1 MNPTSAQA
9 PGLSVM
15 REGEPPREIRLA
27 APAGTG
33 DALLRSLGAAAG
45 AGIYAV
51 DAGGRV
57 IAANAWAERLLGYA
71 PGALL
76 GLDADHVLKPRVD
89 TDGLPESSTA
99 LEQAGG
105 HHRVNDDRAV
115 VVRADGTTLPVWWSA
130 APLPPE
136 SGYPGGTVVV
146 LNEISERRERV
157 EARAD
162 RYARSEVRR
171 EQVESELADTA
182 WLSELTLAMTTTLD
196 TEEAVWRLVRQLVP
210 RLADTAAI
218 DLAEKDVLRC
228 VAWAH
233 HLPDALPASPDEAEL
248 PDHAEHRAAIAKVLK
263 GGTTQRFRPTA
274 SGRPDLLSLT
284 DAGDVLVVPLR
295 LRSTTLGALT
305 LARTGTGTPFDEPD
319 QELAEEV
326 ARRASLGLDNTR
338 LHAAQAAIAE
348 TLQQALLTDLPQ
360 VPGIELAAHYRPAL
374 AAAEVGGDW
383 YDAFPLP
390 GGDTMLVIGDVTGHD
405 IQAAA
410 RMSELRNM
418 LRALAVDRPEETPGE
433 ILRRLDTA
441 QARLTHADSATAILV
456 RLHPGPDGSWQ
467 LSWSIAGHPPPLL
480 LACDGGTEFL
490 TGPHAPLLGAR
501 PTMERPTQRA
511 DLPAGSTLLLYTD
524 GLVESRSQS
533 IDTGM
538 ASLRQRLADHRA
550 MPLRKLCA
558 ALARELGDT
567 RDDITLIAARVP
579 PPGA

>member
-1 MNPTSAQA
+1 
-9 PGLSVM
+9 M
-15 REGEPPREIRLA
+15 RTAGPPQEIKLA
-27 APAGTG
+27 APPAGG
-33 DALLRSLGAAAG
+33 DALAWALSAAAG

-57 IAANAWAERLLGYA
+57 IAANAWAERLLGYER
-71 PGALL
+71 GSLL

-89 TDGLPESSTA
+89 TDGLPETSTA

-105 HHRVNDDRAV
+105 TRRVNDDRAV

-162 RYARSEVRR
+162 RYVRSEVRR

-233 HLPDALPASPDEAEL
+233 RLPDTLPKAPDEAEL
-248 PDHAEHRAAIAKVLK
+248 PDHEEHRAAIARVLRG
-263 GGTTQRFRPTA
+263 GGTQRLAPA
-274 SGRPDLLSLT
+274 PSGRPDLLSLT

-338 LHAAQAAIAE
+338 LHAAQADIAE
-348 TLQQALLTDLPQ
+348 TLQQALLTDLPK

-383 YDAFPLP
+383 YDAFSLP

-405 IQAAA
+405 VQAAA

-418 LRALAVDRPEETPGE
+418 LRALAVDRPEESPGQ

-441 QARLTHADSATAILV
+441 QARLTHADSATAVLA
-456 RLHPGPDGSWQ
+456 RLHPGADGSWQ
-467 LSWSIAGHPPPLL
+467 MSWSIAGHPPPLL
-480 LACDGGTEFL
+480 LTADGDTSFL

-501 PTMERPTQRA
+501 PTMERPTQRV
-511 DLPAGSTLLLYTD
+511 DLPAGATLLLYTD

-538 ASLRQRLADHRA
+538 TSLREHLAAQHA
-550 MPLRKLCA
+550 TPLRKLCA
-558 ALARELGDT
+558 VLAKQLGDT

-579 PPGA
+579 PGAE